1 MGQDD
6 FSGPIVA
13 GRQVTYRPGGCRS
26 GARLVCRR
34 GVVAGG
40 AVFDEYTDIT
50 WVPVRVDGRA
60 LDTEPEWVRA
70 ENIIE
75 VGAGA

>member
-1 MGQDD
+1 MHDE
-6 FSGPIVA
+6 FSGPLAA
-13 GRQVTYRPGGCRS
+13 GRQVTYRPGGGRA
-26 GARLVCRR
+26 GARLRCRQ

-40 AVFDEYTDIT
+40 AVFDAYTDIT
-50 WVPVRVDGRA
+50 WVPVRVEGRA

-75 VGAGA
+75 VRAGA

>member
-1 MGQDD
+1 MAQDD
-6 FSGPIVA
+6 FPGPIAA
-13 GRQVTYRPGGCRS
+13 GLAVTYRSGGCRS
-26 GARLVCRR
+26 RLPCRR

-40 AVFDEYTDIT
+40 AVFDRYTDIT
-50 WVPVRVDGRA
+50 WVPVRGDGRA

-75 VGAGA
+75 VSAGA

>member
-1 MGQDD
+1 VHDE
-6 FSGPIVA
+6 FSGPITT
-13 GRQVTYRPGGCRS
+13 GRQVTYRPGGAGS
-26 GARLVCRR
+26 RLLSRR
-34 GVVAGG
+34 GVVTGG
-40 AVFDEYTDIT
+40 VVFDEYTDIT

-75 VGAGA
+75 VRAGA

>member
-1 MGQDD
+1 MHDE
-6 FSGPIVA
+6 FSGPIAA
-13 GRQVTYRPGGCRS
+13 GRQVTYRPGGCRA
-26 GARLVCRR
+26 GARLLCRQ

-75 VGAGA
+75 VRAGA

>member
-6 FSGPIVA
+6 FPGPIAA

-26 GARLVCRR
+26 RLVCRR